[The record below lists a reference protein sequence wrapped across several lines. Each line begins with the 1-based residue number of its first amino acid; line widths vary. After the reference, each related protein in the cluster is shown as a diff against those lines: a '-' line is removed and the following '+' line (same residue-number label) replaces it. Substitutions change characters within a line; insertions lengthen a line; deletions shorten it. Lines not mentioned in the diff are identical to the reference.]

1 MQAHPL
7 FAKVNAPREA
17 AVGHWTLRWLTEADL
32 DEDYRAVVESKVRLQ
47 SFLGGGWPGDIT
59 REENRLDLAHHHVE
73 FLSRRSYAWVLREAG
88 AYVGCAYLQ
97 PSWDLSAPI
106 RAPFWFRSGAEAQ
119 EAAFAEAWTAWLSA
133 PPWPAEMQ
141 VRVTWPGAA

>member
-7 FAKVNAPREA
+7 FAKVGAPREA

-32 DEDYRAVVESKVRLQ
+32 DEDYRAVFESKVRLQ

-73 FLSRRSYAWVLREAG
+73 FLPHNPCIGTAREKLDM
-88 AYVGCAYLQ
+88 VMREVE
-97 PSWDLSAPI
+97 P
-106 RAPFWFRSGAEAQ
+106 
-119 EAAFAEAWTAWLSA
+119 
-133 PPWPAEMQ
+133 
-141 VRVTWPGAA
+141 V